1 MATCHPIVPIGNG
14 LARLFVWRVTRKLFE
29 GHRKPGLS
37 VPDKH
42 KDLGHAVVFWG
53 QADDFDLDADFQ
65 R

>member
-29 GHRKPGLS
+29 GHGKPGLC
-37 VPDKH
+37 VPDEYE
-42 KDLGHAVVFWG
+42 DLGHAVVFTC
-53 QADDFDLDADFQ
+53 QANDFDLDADFQ